1 MAGKK
6 SRAMGGA
13 IIASAVLAIAAC
25 GAPGVTADAYPQ
37 QVKLAE
43 RVAVDNFHPASGY
56 GQAGVS
62 PIYDGLLRPDPA
74 GGPDV
79 IPDLVDRKSVV

>member
-25 GAPGVTADAYPQ
+25 GA
-37 QVKLAE
+37 LASLPT
-43 RVAVDNFHPASGY
+43 RTRS
-56 GQAGVS
+56 
-62 PIYDGLLRPDPA
+62 R
-74 GGPDV
+74 
-79 IPDLVDRKSVV
+79 